1 MVYTVLLIN
10 PLLYPYR
17 VDNIKQTYKHGYI
30 YIYIYKVSKIYMYYN
45 TSAGRLL
52 VLVGIIGHVVSV
64 SVKYEYNS
72 SILFL
77 DIVLIIKTKG
87 HLAHG

>member
-1 MVYTVLLIN
+1 MDMYT
-10 PLLYPYR
+10 YTTMY
-17 VDNIKQTYKHGYI
+17 IKFIG
-30 YIYIYKVSKIYMYYN
+30 YMYYYI
-45 TSAGRLL
+45 SAGRLL

-72 SILFL
+72 NILFL

>member
-1 MVYTVLLIN
+1 
-10 PLLYPYR
+10 
-17 VDNIKQTYKHGYI
+17 
-30 YIYIYKVSKIYMYYN
+30 MYYN

-77 DIVLIIKTKG
+77 DIVLIIHTKA
-87 HLAHG
+87 HLAHE